1 MEEGTSRVVEN
12 ASHIIVNRV
21 SELARELGWTTIS
34 QFARETGFAY
44 TTAHALWRNRT
55 TRIDYETLA
64 RLCDVFG
71 VEPGDILVRVPVG
84 AARVGV

>member
-1 MEEGTSRVVEN
+1 MLAHMSEH
-12 ASHIIVNRV
+12 APYAIMNRV
-21 SELARELGWTTIS
+21 SELAQERGWTTID

-84 AARVGV
+84 SARVSV

>member
-1 MEEGTSRVVEN
+1 MSES
-12 ASHIIVNRV
+12 ASYVIMNRV
-21 SELARELGWTTIS
+21 SELAQQQGWTTID

-44 TTAHALWRNRT
+44 TTAHSLWRNRT

-64 RLCDVFG
+64 RLCEVFG

-84 AARVGV
+84 SVRVPA

>member
-1 MEEGTSRVVEN
+1 MSGN
-12 ASHIIVNRV
+12 APHIIMNRV
-21 SELARELGWTTIS
+21 SELAQERGWTTID

-55 TRIDYETLA
+55 TRIDYETLE
-64 RLCDVFG
+64 RLCTVFG

-84 AARVGV
+84 SARVPA